1 MRKNQSSMA
10 TAVTLLTA
18 LRMFTTGEY
27 LQSVHI
33 LREAAELLSVKP
45 FSNLTTE
52 LKISEEKIRI
62 QLTEVKVPS

>member
-27 LQSVHI
+27 LQYVHI
-33 LREAAELLSVKP
+33 LRQAPRSLR
-45 FSNLTTE
+45 FSFC
-52 LKISEEKIRI
+52 
-62 QLTEVKVPS
+62 